1 MEPLTIAAWVWGAV
15 ATLGAFGAVWAKFR
29 TSSDE
34 TTAKLWKEEAE
45 AWKAKANRLEE
56 MYSSLEKRVD
66 HLENENRMLREL
78 HDNKREITELRSEI
92 AEGFADLKSAINNGG
107 SV

>member
-1 MEPLTIAAWVWGAV
+1 MEPLTIAAWVWGAI

-78 HDNKREITELRSEI
+78 HDNKSEI
-92 AEGFADLKSAINNGG
+92 AALRADVAQGFADLRVALTEGN
-107 SV
+107 V